1 MRDPNQVSL
10 YLFSTRQATQANNK
24 PPSQSY
30 RTMTI
35 TDATNAPAPAPVP
48 AEDVSIERFVD
59 PSVAGAGA
67 GAADRRKSSVSTFVR
82 MGSRS

>member
-1 MRDPNQVSL
+1 
-10 YLFSTRQATQANNK
+10 
-24 PPSQSY
+24 
-30 RTMTI
+30 MTI
-35 TDATNAPAPAPVP
+35 TDATTAPAPVP

-67 GAADRRKSSVSTFVR
+67 ADRRKSSVSTFVW

>member
-35 TDATNAPAPAPVP
+35 TDATNAPAPVP

-67 GAADRRKSSVSTFVR
+67 ADRRKSSVSTFVW